1 MIEYNGQL
9 AQILSKDLP
18 KGFKDVNEFIDEFN
32 VSSQRMTFFRKEIV
46 EQEEVIAEVK

>member
-32 VSSQRMTFFRKEIV
+32 VSSQRMTFFERNCRTRRSP
-46 EQEEVIAEVK
+46 EVK